1 MLLLY
6 NITIR
11 LYFLVVRIAAMWN
24 KKALEWIQGRQDWA
38 NELQKEISPGDRV
51 IWMHCSSAGEF
62 EQGKPL
68 IEQLKIFYPVH
79 KILVSFFSPSGFD
92 TAKAYP
98 YADFITYLPLDTAK
112 NAKTFMELVHPDL
125 VIFVKYEFWYHHLAE
140 TAFKHIP
147 TLLVSAVF
155 RKDQVFFKRYGL
167 FYRQMLFFF
176 RHIFAQDLSSL
187 KLLQEQGISHCSLG
201 GDTRFDRVKEIADS
215 LTELPLIRE
224 FKGQDPLVVA
234 GSTWPEDEQL
244 LSHGNFHKLI
254 LAPHEI
260 NEGHLAQLEGRFKGA
275 IRYSQLSVAK
285 GSEKVLIIDNVGM
298 LSRIYQYA
306 TLAYIG
312 GGFSRDGIH
321 NILEAAVYGKP
332 VIFGP
337 NYGKYR
343 EAREL
348 IGAGGAFSVKDA
360 EQFTK
365 LAEKLLQDRDQR
377 DLAALRAKKYV
388 ESNTGSTQ
396 KIIQFIQEKRLLT
409 R

>member
-1 MLLLY
+1 
-6 NITIR
+6 
-11 LYFLVVRIAAMWN
+11 MWN

-38 NELQKEISPGDRV
+38 NELQKKISPGDRV

-68 IEQLKIFYPVH
+68 IEQLKTFYPVH
-79 KILVSFFSPSGFD
+79 KILVSFFSPSGFH

-98 YADFITYLPLDTAK
+98 YADFITYLPLDTPK

-187 KLLQEQGISHCSLG
+187 KLLQEQGVSHCSLG

-275 IRYSQLSVAK
+275 IRYSQLSEAT

-360 EQFTK
+360 GQFSK
-365 LAEKLLQDRDQR
+365 LAEKLLQDRDQW
-377 DLAALRAKKYV
+377 DLAALQAKKYV
-388 ESNTGSTQ
+388 DSNTGSTQ